1 MRVRVKI
8 CGVTSEADARRACAL
23 GVDAV
28 GLNFYPH
35 SVRGITVPTAET
47 LLRVLPSPV
56 EAFGVFVNQ
65 SMPHVLQTLGHLRRI
80 RTIQWYGPL
89 VAEDDPSPFQFIP
102 AFAVRN
108 PDSLREI
115 TRYLDRCR
123 ELGRL
128 PAAVLVD
135 AHVAGQYGGTGQ
147 RAPWEMLADFQPGV
161 PLILAGGLTPENV
174 AEAIRLVR
182 PAMVDVASGVECRPG
197 LKDAEKM
204 RRFIDAAREAGET
217 VSAAG

>member
-8 CGVTSEADARRACAL
+8 CGVTSEADARQACAL

-28 GLNFYPH
+28 GLNFYPR
-35 SVRGITVPTAET
+35 SVRGITVPTAEAM
-47 LLRVLPSPV
+47 LRVLPASV

-65 SMPHVLQTLGHLRRI
+65 ALPQVLQLLGQLGRI
-80 RTIQWYGPL
+80 RTIQWYGSFS
-89 VAEDDPSPFQFIP
+89 ANDDPSPFHFIP

-108 PDSLREI
+108 QDSLQEI

-147 RAPWEMLADFQPGV
+147 QAPWRLLADFDPGV

-174 AEAIRLVR
+174 AEAIRVVR

-197 LKDAEKM
+197 QKDPEKM
-204 RRFIDAAREAGET
+204 RRFIDAAREAGQT